1 MSNPWQQVFEN
12 YRTQIEEGYI
22 TEKYGQHKSDE
33 AEETQALYDLRNK
46 MKNMGKESVVAYL
59 KRSKMAPE
67 RKSRLAKALG
77 LSIVE
82 GVLDE
87 KITAK
92 TDIGTA
98 IKDFQSSTDS
108 RLAGRSQ
115 ESRQKAAIAAVLTA
129 RRGGKKL
136 AKEEVDSI
144 LEAKAGKVHVR
155 ITKEDGSTFEKD
167 IMPAQVAEY
176 RKRYKTVV
184 ILGADEGSATG
195 ATSAGSSSSKME
207 SANYIEEKG
216 DGNLANNYP
225 PYDKVTRGDVI
236 AGALGKDEEGGKRS
250 PKKKKIKAEHY
261 SNWRTDFPEIVETT
275 KAQKSVSGRGPDS
288 SEGESKKKKK
298 PAESECGCSHE
309 VKESAETLAHELG
322 GELVDI
328 QEFKGMIAR
337 SAIKA
342 FTKIPTKIKPLKV
355 SPIKTAPL
363 PTKPRPNPLIQPI
376 IKPAPPGPLTKPKKA
391 PITKPGTPGPLTKP
405 DRKKSPKIEPA
416 PPGPLT
422 KPDRKT
428 PPLTLPPT
436 KTKTKTGI
444 LVRLDNKTGTI
455 SQVEPKTKTQTQTQ
469 TSIPP
474 TGGVGTSNKPPGP
487 GGRYLPGSPSGGFN
501 VPNIIP
507 KLNVRLPDPIPRAT
521 QFRV

>member
-1 MSNPWQQVFEN
+1 MSNPWQQVFET
-12 YRTQIEEGYI
+12 YRTEIEEGYI

-77 LSIVE
+77 LSIAE
-82 GVLDE
+82 GV
-87 KITAK
+87 
-92 TDIGTA
+92 
-98 IKDFQSSTDS
+98 FQ
-108 RLAGRSQ
+108 
-115 ESRQKAAIAAVLTA
+115 
-129 RRGGKKL
+129 
-136 AKEEVDSI
+136 VDSI
-144 LEAKAGKVHVR
+144 SEAKAGKIHVR

-167 IMPAQVAEY
+167 VMPSQVAEY

-195 ATSAGSSSSKME
+195 ATAAASGASSSKME

-225 PYDKVTRGDVI
+225 PYGKVTRGDVI

-250 PKKKKIKAEHY
+250 SKKKKIKAEQY

-275 KAQKSVSGRGPDS
+275 KAQNTLAKRGEDS
-288 SEGESKKKKK
+288 PEGESKKKKK
-298 PAESECGCSHE
+298 PAESECDCSHE

-328 QEFKGMIAR
+328 HEFRGMIAR
-337 SAIKA
+337 NAIKA
-342 FTKIPTKIKPLKV
+342 ITRIPVKLKPLKV

-376 IKPAPPGPLTKPKKA
+376 IKPAPPGPLTAPKKS
-391 PITKPGTPGPLTKP
+391 PIIKPGSPGPLTTPKTKP
-405 DRKKSPKIEPA
+405 N
-416 PPGPLT
+416 PLT
-422 KPDRKT
+422 TPKTKPN
-428 PPLTLPPT
+428 PLTTPKTKPNPLTTPKPT
-436 KTKTKTGI
+436 KTNPKTKFNIPVI
-444 LVRLDNKTGTI
+444 LNTRTGTI
-455 SQVEPKTKTQTQTQ
+455 AQVGAQTKTQTQTQ
-469 TSIPP
+469 TATSL
-474 TGGVGTSNKPPGP
+474 TGGTDTPIKPPGP
-487 GGRYLPGSPSGGFN
+487 GGRNLPGSRSRKFDDF
-501 VPNIIP
+501 NIIP
-507 KLNVRLPDPIPRAT
+507 RFNVRLPDPIPKAT